1 MVYLDYA
8 ATTPLLPEVMKA
20 MNEAEQ
26 RFFAN
31 ASALH
36 TPGHL
41 ALTEVERARA
51 TIAEAINCSPEEII
65 FTSGA
70 SESNNTVVRTF
81 VGCKMKVSPLEHHSV
96 IVPAEQFQ
104 GRKWPRLRS
113 VMLANNETG
122 EFLALPEIDRTEW
135 TPAPTSDSDA
145 STEGVSAK
153 ARKSSGESEASF
165 RAAQNWQTSLFEV
178 FDDWGHPLVT
188 DRRKEYLHSDLTQVL
203 GKIPV
208 DVQKLGL
215 DYATLAAHKIGGPLG
230 VGALYVR
237 KGVPFKPL
245 ILGGNQENKRRGGT
259 YNTVGIIGFGTAVRR
274 VLETRPWEAFDT
286 RVRKLRD
293 TLAKRILA
301 EIPGSSLNT
310 PIRGI
315 GGDFGRHDEA
325 IRGGDAKNDAKIV
338 DASTIFG
345 ADSLPNILNVSF
357 RAAEGES
364 IQLYLDA
371 EGIIVSTGSA
381 CAAGDTKPSHVLMA
395 KTGDAEVAHSS
406 IRFSFGLENT
416 PEDVERVMEVLPG
429 VVKRL
434 QGMSTIG

>member
-20 MNEAEQ
+20 MDEAEK

-41 ALTEVERARA
+41 AMREVEQARA
-51 TIAEAINCSPEEII
+51 TIAEAINCAPEEII

-81 VGCKMKVSPLEHHSV
+81 AGCKIEFSPLEHHSV
-96 IVPAEQFQ
+96 IVPAEKFR

-122 EFLALPEIDRTEW
+122 EFLDLPEINRTEW
-135 TPAPTSDSDA
+135 T
-145 STEGVSAK
+145 
-153 ARKSSGESEASF
+153 SEKQGSK
-165 RAAQNWQTSLFEV
+165 NWQASLFEV
-178 FDDWGHPLVT
+178 YDDWGHPLVT

-237 KGVPFKPL
+237 KGVPFAPL
-245 ILGGNQENKRRGGT
+245 IFGGNQENKRRGGT

-274 VLETRPWEAFDT
+274 VLETHPWEAFDG

-293 TLAKRILA
+293 TLARRILA

-310 PIRGI
+310 PIKGI
-315 GGDFGRHDEA
+315 SDDV
-325 IRGGDAKNDAKIV
+325 IRGGDAKKAAKIV

-345 ADSLPNILNVSF
+345 DDSLPNILNVSF

-406 IRFSFGLENT
+406 IRFSFGLDNI
-416 PEDVERVMEVLPG
+416 PEDVDRVMEVLPG

-434 QGMSTIG
+434 QGMSTIE